1 MLGISGVES
10 GKAAPLTGGLP
21 GAVEHV
27 LAVVEPPSGLIG
39 EMVPVALPPPA
50 VEVVADVP
58 SGNGAIPFVLV
69 TAGAA
74 IMPSAVVVPA
84 VVGTAPVVTGA
95 DEVACAGIGEQLTLV
110 PAVVGSSASGTGARV
125 VSGAPGCVAAENGPG
140 PVRGDDTIAPGVDGI
155 PMAVVPMVETCAIH
169 ALPPSRNA
177 IIAPRK
183 DRIATDSLVSLQA
196 TDDGS
201 CASLSTSP
209 AVVAA
214 RPCGRRPD

>member
-1 MLGISGVES
+1 
-10 GKAAPLTGGLP
+10 
-21 GAVEHV
+21 
-27 LAVVEPPSGLIG
+27 
-39 EMVPVALPPPA
+39 

-84 VVGTAPVVTGA
+84 VVGIVVMPAVVGIALVVTGA

-110 PAVVGSSASGTGARV
+110 PAVVGSSASGTGASV

-140 PVRGDDTIAPGVDGI
+140 LVRGDDTIAPGVDGI
-155 PMAVVPMVETCAIH
+155 PMAVVPMVETCAIQ

-201 CASLSTSP
+201 CASLSTLP

-214 RPCGRRPD
+214 RLCGRRPD